1 VLFTSFEQYTPLARV
16 LDRVGQEFGQDLE
29 RSGVHWLALDDAARR
44 QVALQVLKQI
54 PVLWIWDNVEPVA
67 GFPTGTDSAWSVDE
81 QRELVDF
88 LRAARDTRARFLL
101 TSRRDEQAWLGD
113 LPARVP
119 VPPMPM
125 TERLQLARALAEKHG
140 RRAVVMKDWRPLL
153 AFSDGN
159 PLALTVLVGQALR
172 DGLAGHDAV
181 AAFVEKLRTGE
192 AKFDDVESEGR
203 SRSLGASLGY
213 GFEHAFNE
221 GERRQLALLHLF
233 QGFVDVDALKTMG
246 NAEMPWCPPEVR
258 GLSRDDGIALLD
270 RAAEVGLL
278 TRHGGGYYGIHP
290 ALPWFFRGLFER
302 HYGESKEAATRAFVE
317 AMGVLGNF
325 YHHRYGAGNRDVIS
339 ALRAEEANLLQARRL
354 ARVHGWWDPVT
365 SAMQG
370 LQQLYGHTGRRA
382 EWKRL
387 VEEVVPDFV
396 DPETE
401 GPVAGREDD
410 WGLVNQYRVLL
421 AEEERNWVE
430 AERLQQVG
438 VEWERRRAA
447 PLLARARESLAGHER
462 NTVRSL
468 AASLHELGEIRRELG
483 REACVASYEESLE
496 LNESIGDQAG
506 AAICAFN
513 FGHAYKNVSALRD
526 LDQAMYWYRRSLELR
541 DERDRLGRG
550 GCLAQLGNVVYEQFK
565 DARGRKAGADELLRH
580 LNEAAGFYHQA
591 LELIPPDAVDEL
603 AVAHNALGAI
613 YGGAG
618 DLDRALPHYRDAIR
632 YREQQGNLYA
642 ASQTRFNVAVGLA
655 RAGRVQDALA
665 YAEAA
670 LRGFESYGE
679 SAAEVVQKTRG
690 LIERIRQQS

>member
-1 VLFTSFEQYTPLARV
+1 
-16 LDRVGQEFGQDLE
+16 
-29 RSGVHWLALDDAARR
+29 
-44 QVALQVLKQI
+44 
-54 PVLWIWDNVEPVA
+54 
-67 GFPTGTDSAWSVDE
+67 
-81 QRELVDF
+81 
-88 LRAARDTRARFLL
+88 
-101 TSRRDEQAWLGD
+101 
-113 LPARVP
+113 
-119 VPPMPM
+119 M

-172 DGLAGHDAV
+172 EELASHDAV

-246 NAEMPWCPPEVR
+246 HPEMPWCLPEVR

-317 AMGVLGNF
+317 AMGGLGNYYF
-325 YHHRYGAGNRDVIS
+325 AQYDDGNRDVIS

-354 ARVHGWWDPVT
+354 ARVHGWWHRVT

-370 LQQLYGHTGRRA
+370 LRQLYHHTGRRA

-387 VEEVVPDFV
+387 VEEIVHDFV

-401 GPVAGREDD
+401 GPLAGREDD
-410 WGLVNQYRVLL
+410 WGLVTEYRARL
-421 AEEERNWVE
+421 AQEERNWAE
-430 AERLQQVG
+430 AERLQQVD

-447 PLLARARESLAGHER
+447 PLLARARESLDSNER

-483 REACVASYEESLE
+483 REACVASYKESLE
-496 LNESIGDQAG
+496 LSESIGERAG
-506 AAICAFN
+506 AAACAFN
-513 FGHAYKNVSALRD
+513 LGHAYKDLSALRD
-526 LDQAMYWYRRSLELR
+526 LDQAVYWYRRSLELR

-550 GCLAQLGNVVYEQFK
+550 RCLAQLGNVVYERFK
-565 DARGRKAGADELLRH
+565 DARARKAGTDELLRH

-591 LELIPPDAVDEL
+591 LELTPPDAVHEL

-613 YGGAG
+613 YGDAG
-618 DLDRALPHYRDAIR
+618 DLDRALPHYRDSIR
-632 YREQQGNLYA
+632 YEEAQGNLYG
-642 ASQTRFNVAVGLA
+642 ASQTRFNVAVDLA
-655 RAGRVQDALA
+655 GAGRLQDALA

-679 SAAEVVQKTRG
+679 SAAEMIQRTRG
-690 LIERIRQQS
+690 LIEWIRRKNPP